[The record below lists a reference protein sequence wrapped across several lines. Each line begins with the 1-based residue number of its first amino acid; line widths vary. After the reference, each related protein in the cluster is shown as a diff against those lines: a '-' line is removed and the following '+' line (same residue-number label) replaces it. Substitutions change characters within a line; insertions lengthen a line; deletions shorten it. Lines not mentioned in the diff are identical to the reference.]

1 MHLMLLLATL
11 AIAWGIRFTG
21 STAHGSWTDSW
32 TDRWQDRWQQTLA
45 LFSLPPLL
53 LMTSAIA
60 VCWMGPHGQ
69 MVWSWEGW
77 LSYGLGLSFLG
88 VAALRCLHLAWQ
100 GNRTLRQVRTQP
112 TTEHQGNPIRILESS
127 ILYSAQIG
135 FWQPELVM
143 SRGLLETL
151 ATPHLAAIIAHEQA
165 HRHYRDTFCFF
176 WLGWIR
182 QITAWLPQTELLW
195 QELLV
200 LRELRADRWAA
211 EQTDPLCLAE
221 ALLLVVEQYPLFGG
235 NICAAFSSIATQNRL
250 TQRIEALLATPEP
263 MESAPLNQPSW
274 GTWSWMLLS
283 VLPLFLIPF
292 HR

>member
-21 STAHGSWTDSW
+21 STAHGSWI
-32 TDRWQDRWQQTLA
+32 DRWQQA
-45 LFSLPPLL
+45 LGLFLLPPLL

-69 MVWSWEGW
+69 MVWPWEGW

-88 VAALRCLHLAWQ
+88 FAALQCLHLAWQ
-100 GNRTLRQVRTQP
+100 GSRTLRQVRTQP
-112 TTEHQGNPIRILESS
+112 ITEHQSNPIRVLESP

-135 FWQPELVM
+135 FWRPELVI

-151 ATPHLAAIIAHEQA
+151 AAPHLEAVIAHEQA

-182 QITAWLPQTELLW
+182 HFTTWLPQTELLW

-221 ALLLVVEQYPLFGG
+221 ALLLVVEQYPLFGD
-235 NICAAFSSIATQNRL
+235 NVCAAFSSTVTQNRL
-250 TQRIEALLATPEP
+250 TQRIEALLVALEP
-263 MESAPLNQPSW
+263 IEPDALNRRSW
-274 GTWSWMLLS
+274 GTLSWMLLS
-283 VLPLFLIPF
+283 VLPLLLIPF